1 MIAGTFLDFLILS
14 EHSYGQAAVSTNAIS
29 ASASRIIRQVSAI
42 CGWHADKLGEI
53 EKFRGGIKLLDCDL
67 PVPFIT
73 STDEVELD
81 GEGLP
86 THLSLLAKIR
96 ALAQL
101 RPDAGDFLEFDSEG
115 NLSEAEYDDFINN
128 VNLTLFWTIPD
139 QIRVACNTVLE
150 KMEWLGTEVKFFE
163 MDIFDG
169 IEFCPQFF
177 CQICGAPYEIP
188 PPKQKCVC
196 GAGKGQLEKML

>member
-1 MIAGTFLDFLILS
+1 MIAKTFLDFLILS
-14 EHSYGQAAVSTNAIS
+14 EHSYGQAAVAIS
-29 ASASRIIRQVSAI
+29 PISVSASRIVRQISAI

-81 GEGLP
+81 SECLP
-86 THLSLLAKIR
+86 THLSLLAKLR

-101 RPDAGDFLEFDSEG
+101 RPDAGEYLEFDSESE
-115 NLSEAEYDDFINN
+115 LSEAEYDDFINA

-139 QIRVACNTVLE
+139 QIRVACNTILE
-150 KMEWLGTEVKFFE
+150 KMEWLGTRVEFFE
-163 MDIFDG
+163 MDIFDD
-169 IEFCPQFF
+169 IEFSPQFF
-177 CQICGAPYEIP
+177 CQICGAPYESP
-188 PPKQKCVC
+188 SPKQKCVC